1 MDPESFIKPIA
12 AGTGG
17 FPPASLAAKGG
28 DVRNDLRL
36 IDLLPFPLSVTAAN
50 AGLWRTQADDPV
62 QDIAAVRLLIEGDI
76 APLHAAIEPRETY
89 HVPPTG
95 KKRPHTVSRHRK
107 ERFSVR
113 ELLIEQFGAMGICRT
128 CILQTVH
135 RADGSQLVKKGG
147 CVCLRLLP
155 FDRIHGA

>member
-1 MDPESFIKPIA
+1 MDPEAFIKPI
-12 AGTGG
+12 GSGQGG

-36 IDLLPFPLSVTAAN
+36 IDLLPFPLSVAAAN

-76 APLHAAIEPRETY
+76 ARLCAAIEPRETY
-89 HVPPTG
+89 HVSPAG
-95 KKRPHTVSRHRK
+95 KKRPHTVSCYRK

-113 ELLIEQFGAMGICRT
+113 ELLIEQFA
-128 CILQTVH
+128 
-135 RADGSQLVKKGG
+135 
-147 CVCLRLLP
+147 
-155 FDRIHGA
+155 

>member
-1 MDPESFIKPIA
+1 MDPEAFIKPV
-12 AGTGG
+12 GSGQGG

-36 IDLLPFPLSVTAAN
+36 IDLLPFPLSVAAAN

-76 APLHAAIEPRETY
+76 AWLHAAIEPREAH
-89 HVPPTG
+89 HVPPAG
-95 KKRPHTVSRHRK
+95 KKRPHTVSCYRK

-113 ELLIEQFGAMGICRT
+113 ELLVKKPAQLRHGDLPDLHL
-128 CILQTVH
+128 LQTVH

-155 FDRIHGA
+155 FD